1 MAAKFKLG
9 DVAKLNA
16 VVPQGPVKQF
26 RMTDDGTVQCLITW
40 DDEAG
45 VTQERWF
52 NEDDLTGE

>member
-16 VVPQGPVKQF
+16 VIPEGPVKQF
-26 RMTDDGTVQCLITW
+26 RMTDDGTVQCLIAW
-40 DDEAG
+40 EDVDG
-45 VTQERWF
+45 VAQERWF